1 MAGASSVTHEAQRL
15 PLSDPGPGVHWQAPG
30 ILAPPRA
37 ALPPSGGSFRQ
48 QPCQPLPA
56 FPTALHH
63 KLAWPLWTLQ
73 WPLPLRCLR
82 TWRPEPVRGLA
93 GPRSAPC
100 PTEACQ
106 VCAVSP
112 GTATLAEQEPR
123 PGFLEAS
130 VRTQLLLTHTVLG
143 PAPTGG
149 RGRGRRL

>member
-1 MAGASSVTHEAQRL
+1 MAGACSVTHEAQRL

-73 WPLPLRCLR
+73 WPLPLHCLR

-112 GTATLAEQEPR
+112 GTATLAEQEPC
-123 PGFLEAS
+123 PCFLEAS